1 MWPIVMPGL
10 IFVGYAKSLEIYLPN
25 KNWILQGQEPKNLV
39 TLQEKDNKRLA
50 GYKLTRLGAYEA

>member
-10 IFVGYAKSLEIYLPN
+10 IFVGYDKSLEIYLAF

-39 TLQEKDNKRLA
+39 TLQEKDNTRLA
-50 GYKLTRLGAYEA
+50 RLQAS